1 MIRMLFMIPA
11 RGGSKG
17 LPGKN
22 LALLGG
28 IPLVGRV
35 VRTARQALAQLKVQ
49 GRVIISTD
57 DAAIAEAAQAWG
69 ADVPFMWPAEL
80 ASDTAASVDVLMHA
94 MQELQ
99 SQDFDLIVLMQATSP
114 LVQTDDVAAAVRLA
128 LQTADPVVAVCEA
141 EHPAQWQF
149 ALDDDRY
156 LRQAAQ
162 EKQVLRR
169 QDAKPSYRL
178 NGAIYVATP
187 TQIKTLKGF
196 LGEQT
201 RAYVMPAERSVDI
214 DSAHDLSIAR
224 ALLAEREV
232 KSVAIGERLVGPGQ
246 PCFIIAEAGVNH
258 NGDMA
263 LAKKLIDAGA
273 EAGVDAVKFQIF
285 KAEAVISDT
294 APKAA
299 YQKKN
304 TGEKGS
310 QLEMARALEL
320 SFAEHQELQAYCAQ
334 RGVLYLASPF
344 DADSLQQLV
353 QMEVPAI
360 KLGSGELT
368 NHLFLRQ
375 VAATG
380 LPVLLSTGMANMREV
395 DAALEI
401 LRQSGDPPVLLF
413 HCVSSYPSPSDES
426 NLAAMDSLRQS
437 FACPTGWS
445 DHSLGLPISLAAVA
459 RGAQLLEKHFTLDK
473 TLPGPDHVASIDPAE
488 LKQLVAGVRAIEGA
502 IGDGDKWPQAC
513 ELDTRAVARRS
524 LHLLHDLAAETV
536 LQATDLQA
544 LRPGTGLAP
553 TRLNEVV
560 GRRLARVVKAGQ
572 ILALEDL
579 Q

>member
-1 MIRMLFMIPA
+1 MVRVLFIIPA

-28 IPLVGRV
+28 IPLVGRAA
-35 VRTARQALAQLKVQ
+35 RTARQALAQLKVQ

-57 DAAIAEAAQAWG
+57 DPAIAEAAQAWG
-69 ADVPFMWPAEL
+69 AELPFMRPAKL
-80 ASDTAASVDVLMHA
+80 ASDTASSVDVLLHA

-99 SQDFDLIVLMQATSP
+99 PDDFDLIVLMQATSP
-114 LVQTDDVAAAVRLA
+114 LVQAEDVAAAVRLA
-128 LQTADPVVAVCEA
+128 LQTADPVVAVCKA

-149 ALDDDRY
+149 ALDDDGY
-156 LRQAAQ
+156 LRQAAAAQ
-162 EKQVLRR
+162 QVLRR

-178 NGAIYVATP
+178 NGAVYLATP
-187 TQIKTLKGF
+187 KQIKTLKGF
-196 LGEQT
+196 LAEQT
-201 RAYVMPAERSVDI
+201 RAYVMPTERSVDI

-232 KSVAIGERLVGPGQ
+232 KSVAIGERLVGPGL

-263 LAKKLIDAGA
+263 LAKQLIDAGA
-273 EAGVDAVKFQIF
+273 AAGVDAVKFQIF
-285 KAEAVISDT
+285 KADALISDL

-304 TGEKGS
+304 TGEAET

-320 SFAEHQELQAYCAQ
+320 SFAEHQELQAYCAE

-344 DADSLQQLV
+344 DADSLAHLV
-353 QMEVPAI
+353 DMGVPAI

-368 NHLFLRQ
+368 NHPFLRQ

-380 LPVLLSTGMANMREV
+380 LPVLLSTGMATLREV
-395 DAALEI
+395 DLALEV
-401 LRQSGDPPVLLF
+401 LRQAGDPPVLLF

-426 NLAAMDSLRQS
+426 NLAAMQSLQHS
-437 FACPTGWS
+437 FGLPTGWS

-473 TLPGPDHVASIDPAE
+473 NMPGPDHVASIDPE
-488 LKQLVAGVRAIEGA
+488 QLKQLVAGVRAIEGA
-502 IGDGDKWPQAC
+502 IGDGDKRPQPC

-524 LHLLHDLAAETV
+524 LHLRHDLAAQTV
-536 LQATDLQA
+536 LQAGDLQA
-544 LRPGTGLAP
+544 LRPGTGLGP
-553 TRLNEVV
+553 TRLDEVV
-560 GRRLARVVKAGQ
+560 GRRLARAVQAGQ
-572 ILALEDL
+572 MLALEDL